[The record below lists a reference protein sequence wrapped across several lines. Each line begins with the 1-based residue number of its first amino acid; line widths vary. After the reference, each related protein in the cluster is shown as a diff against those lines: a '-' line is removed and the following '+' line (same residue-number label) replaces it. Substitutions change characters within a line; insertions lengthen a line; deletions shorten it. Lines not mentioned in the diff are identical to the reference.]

1 MVVCHQKHHATISYG
16 QGHNLNLDSV
26 RNTVKVGQ
34 AFAMVIYTMGGW
46 GRCLSVLRVYLK
58 PCLFFKDW

>member
-1 MVVCHQKHHATISYG
+1 MVVCHQKHHAIISYG

-46 GRCLSVLRVYLK
+46 ERCLSVLRGILK
-58 PCLFFKDW
+58 AVFVF